1 MQTEINIIVTEFLT
15 KFPEFAT
22 IEYYQIENQLEIAN
36 ICHAPNP
43 QIEYEKRKLAVM
55 YAAAHLLTMTWMQAA
70 EIASQASTIAEGG
83 GSRGL
88 IAQEN
93 DFNLTHYGRM
103 YLQIVKTT
111 YFTPFCI

>member
-1 MQTEINIIVTEFLT
+1 MQINIPVNEFLT
-15 KFPEFAT
+15 KFPDFAT
-22 IEYYQIENQLEIAN
+22 IEHYQIENQLEIAN

-43 QIEYEKRKLAVM
+43 QIEPEKRKLAIM
-55 YAAAHLLTMTWMQAA
+55 YAAAHLLTMMWMQAA
-70 EIASQASTIAEGG
+70 EVAGQASTVAEGG

-88 IAQEN
+88 IAQDN

-103 YLQIVKTT
+103 YLQIIRTT